1 MVFEPP
7 APRSSAPAWSVSAL
21 LLAIGDAM
29 AARFGAVAVRGELAG
44 FSRASSGH
52 CYFTLKDPHGPGA
65 MLRCAMFRRAAALL
79 DFPPAEG
86 QQVEVRGRLAVYEAR
101 GELQFVVESMQRL
114 GAGTLYEEFLR
125 LRARLEAQGLFDS
138 ARKRAIEPWPRA
150 VAVVTSLNAA
160 ALRDVLTT
168 LQRRSP
174 QVSVVVVP
182 SPVQGTDAPPALVA
196 ALARA
201 GCLAGVQTLL
211 LVRGGGALEDL
222 WAFND
227 ERVVRAVAASP
238 LPVICGVGHETDF
251 TLCDLA
257 ADLRAAT
264 PTAAAEL
271 AAPACDEAL
280 QQLASRGAAWRRAL
294 HRALDRQGQ
303 RLDQLALRLSPVAAL
318 VGEQRQRLQALERR
332 MQVALSG
339 QVPSRVQALDRLRVR
354 LRAAGLGQLRWLQ
367 ARLEAQQL
375 RLAANDP
382 HQVLQRGY
390 AWIEDEGGRPLVSAA
405 ALSVGQG
412 VTAVWADGSAHTRV
426 ETVNARAIDSAVKV
440 APESGTRSRGRAA
453 PRTRT

>member
-1 MVFEPP
+1 
-7 APRSSAPAWSVSAL
+7 
-21 LLAIGDAM
+21 M

-52 CYFTLKDPHGPGA
+52 CYFTLKDAQGAGA

-79 DFPPAEG
+79 DFPPSEG

-114 GAGTLYEEFLR
+114 GAGTLYEELLR
-125 LRARLEAQGLFDS
+125 LRARLEAQGLFDPD
-138 ARKRAIEPWPRA
+138 RKRSIEPWPRA

-174 QVSVVVVP
+174 QVAAVVVP
-182 SPVQGTDAPPALVA
+182 APVQGVDAPPALVA

-201 GCLAGVQTLL
+201 GGLAGVQTIL

-222 WAFND
+222 RAFND

-271 AAPACDEAL
+271 AAPSRVDAL
-280 QQLASRGAAWRRAL
+280 EQLAARESGWRRAL
-294 HRALDRQGQ
+294 QRNLDRQGQ
-303 RLDQLALRLSPVAAL
+303 RLDQLALRLSPVASL
-318 VGEQRQRLQALERR
+318 LGEQRQRLLALERR
-332 MQVALSG
+332 MAVALRA
-339 QVPSRVQALDRLRVR
+339 QVPARLQGVER
-354 LRAAGLGQLRWLQ
+354 LHARLSAAGLAQLRWLQ
-367 ARLEAQQL
+367 ARLDAQQM

-382 HQVLQRGY
+382 RQVLRRGY
-390 AWIEDEGGRPLVSAA
+390 AWVEGDDGRPLLSAA
-405 ALSVGQG
+405 ASSVGQG
-412 VTAVWADGSAHTRV
+412 ITAVWADGSVHARV
-426 ETVNARAIDSAVKV
+426 DSINPQAVD
-440 APESGTRSRGRAA
+440 AA
-453 PRTRT
+453 PKGAVAAGARPRRRSAPRRPT